1 MDYKKAYEKAL
12 IYLAEE
18 GCPTVPMNDTR
29 QDRKCLKCMENDAD
43 VFDKRIRCWNKKF
56 TE

>member
-18 GCPTVPMNDTR
+18 GCPIVPMNDTK
-29 QDRKCLKCMENDAD
+29 QDRKCLKCMEKDAD